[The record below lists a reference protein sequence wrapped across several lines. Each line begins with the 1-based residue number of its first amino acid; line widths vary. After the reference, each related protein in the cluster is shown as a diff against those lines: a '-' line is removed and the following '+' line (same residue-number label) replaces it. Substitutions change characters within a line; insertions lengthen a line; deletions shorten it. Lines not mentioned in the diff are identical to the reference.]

1 MKSSTQDSEILECVF
16 LNKSKPIDLGGL
28 NATTLLFFKI
38 IERHFANSLNSSIL
52 LLVSK
57 DFNTGLLYF
66 AIL

>member
-1 MKSSTQDSEILECVF
+1 MKSSAHDSEILECVF

-52 LLVSK
+52 LVSK
-57 DFNTGLLYF
+57 DFNSGLLYF